1 MRKVVLVVLV
11 LLVVAGGWL
20 LWGGGAPPAGEAG
33 GASGGRG
40 AAVAAV
46 QGRASAQDG
55 EAGAP
60 ERRARKDRS
69 ERDALRRRIVE
80 ALERRGR
87 DEPAARRAGEDGEG
101 GGAAADKRK
110 KAGGGVEEEAATPGG
125 LVDRSGNR
133 GYLMKV
139 MNEELMPLVDECYG
153 LARQA
158 KPALAGELR
167 LDVTLLGDAELGGVV
182 DGVEPGKDN
191 GLADPGLVECVQQS
205 ILALTLPPPPQ
216 GGRDE
221 FSLSLKLT
229 PEDGGATAG

>member
-20 LWGGGAPPAGEAG
+20 LWGGGAPSAVDAGAG
-33 GASGGRG
+33 AGRG

-46 QGRASAQDG
+46 QGRAGAQDG

-80 ALERRGR
+80 ALKRRGR
-87 DEPAARRAGEDGEG
+87 DEPAARRAGGDGEG
-101 GGAAADKRK
+101 VDAAAGKKK

-133 GYLMKV
+133 GYLMRV

>member
-20 LWGGGAPPAGEAG
+20 LWGGGAPSAVEGRE
-33 GASGGRG
+33 SSVGRG

-46 QGRASAQDG
+46 QGRAGAQDG

-87 DEPAARRAGEDGEG
+87 DEPRAGEGGEG
-101 GGAAADKRK
+101 EGAAAAGKK

-125 LVDRSGNR
+125 IVDRSGNR

-139 MNEELMPLVDECYG
+139 MNEDLMPLVDECYG

-182 DGVEPGKDN
+182 DSVEPGKDN

-205 ILALTLPPPPQ
+205 ILALTLPPPPE

>member
-20 LWGGGAPPAGEAG
+20 LWGGGAPPGVEG
-33 GASGGRG
+33 RGASG

-46 QGRASAQDG
+46 QARASAQDG
-55 EAGAP
+55 EAGPAG
-60 ERRARKDRS
+60 RRVSKDRS

-80 ALERRGR
+80 ALERREG
-87 DEPAARRAGEDGEG
+87 DAGAERRVGEDGEG
-101 GGAAADKRK
+101 ADAAAARKRK
-110 KAGGGVEEEAATPGG
+110 AAGVEEEAATAGG

-139 MNEELMPLVDECYG
+139 MNEELMPLVDECYA

-158 KPALAGELR
+158 RPALAGELR

-182 DGVEPGKDN
+182 DGVEPGRDN

-216 GGRDE
+216 GGRDD